1 VSTKGV
7 RHPGL
12 GGVDLYEIFLKRVYD
27 PFDEEDGLR
36 ILIDR
41 LWPRGISKEDARLD
55 LWLKEVAPSTEL
67 RKAFN
72 HKPELFEEFR
82 TQYLDELRTNE
93 EQSKAVKQI
102 IERALKER
110 VTLLYGAKD
119 PIHNHAKVLQEELT
133 RRT

>member
-1 VSTKGV
+1 M
-7 RHPGL
+7 
-12 GGVDLYEIFLKRVYD
+12 YEIFLKRVYD
-27 PFDEEDGLR
+27 PFDEDDGVR

-41 LWPRGISKEDARLD
+41 LWPRGISKQDARMD
-55 LWLKEVAPSTEL
+55 LWLKDVAPSTEL

-82 TQYLDELRTNE
+82 TQYLDELQTNE
-93 EQSKAVKQI
+93 QQSKAVKQI
-102 IERALKER
+102 IELASKER

-119 PIHNHAKVLQEELT
+119 PIHNHAKVLLEELI

>member
-1 VSTKGV
+1 M
-7 RHPGL
+7 
-12 GGVDLYEIFLKRVYD
+12 YEIFLKRVYD
-27 PFDEEDGLR
+27 PFDEDDGVR

-41 LWPRGISKEDARLD
+41 LWPRGISKQDARMD
-55 LWLKEVAPSTEL
+55 LWLKDVAPSTEL

-82 TQYLDELRTNE
+82 TQYLDVLQTNE
-93 EQSKAVKQI
+93 QQSKAVKQI
-102 IERALKER
+102 IELASKER

-119 PIHNHAKVLQEELT
+119 PIHNHAKVLLEELI

>member
-1 VSTKGV
+1 MDG
-7 RHPGL
+7 HL
-12 GGVDLYEIFLKRVYD
+12 IGGVKLYEIFLKRVYD
-27 PFDEEDGLR
+27 PFDEDDGVR

-41 LWPRGISKEDARLD
+41 LWPRGISKQDARMD
-55 LWLKEVAPSTEL
+55 LWLKDVAPSTEL

-82 TQYLDELRTNE
+82 TQYLDELQTNE
-93 EQSKAVKQI
+93 QQSKAVKQI
-102 IERALKER
+102 IELASKER

-119 PIHNHAKVLQEELT
+119 PIHNHAKVLLEELI